1 MNVVNTLA
9 HKYNRHFRKLRE
21 NSMTKWTSLLS
32 GVAVATLV
40 LTGCGTTDKEEVKEP
55 TKEAVN
61 ENQNGSSQTE
71 ETNEKQN
78 EETNE
83 EQANKVRV
91 PETNLKYTL
100 NKESKEETAPLKTS
114 DNQPF
119 NMYVL
124 PKFEL
129 SSEEPGKDLVFLSE
143 NDAISMRIEL
153 LPEDTDLAETEEYMK
168 TFLSS
173 ITDSISKPELDI
185 ENGVSYE
192 GVTQDNEV
200 VTSVLLKNE
209 KSPVL
214 LTMFTT
220 KEDDYRDAFL
230 EMAKTILATK

>member
-1 MNVVNTLA
+1 
-9 HKYNRHFRKLRE
+9 
-21 NSMTKWTSLLS
+21 MTKWTSILS

-40 LTGCGTTDKEEVKEP
+40 LTGCGTADKEEVKEP
-55 TKEAVN
+55 TNEEVN
-61 ENQNGSSQTE
+61 EKQNGSSQTE
-71 ETNEKQN
+71 ETNENQNGSSEN

-83 EQANKVRV
+83 EQSNEVRV
-91 PETNLKYTL
+91 METNLKYTL
-100 NKESKEETAPLKTS
+100 NKESKEETAFLKTS

-124 PKFEL
+124 PEFEL

-153 LPEDTDLAETEEYMK
+153 LPEGTDLVETEKYMK

-173 ITDSISKPELDI
+173 ISESISDPKLQI
-185 ENGVSYE
+185 ENGVGYE
-192 GVTQDNEV
+192 VVTPDNEV

-209 KSPVL
+209 KAPVL

-220 KEDDYRDAFL
+220 KEADYRGAFL
-230 EMAKTILATK
+230 EMAKTILAKK

>member
-1 MNVVNTLA
+1 
-9 HKYNRHFRKLRE
+9 
-21 NSMTKWTSLLS
+21 MTKWTSILS

-55 TKEAVN
+55 TNEEVN
-61 ENQNGSSQTE
+61 EKQNGSSQTE
-71 ETNEKQN
+71 ETNDNQNGSSEN

-83 EQANKVRV
+83 EQSNEVRV
-91 PETNLKYTL
+91 MEKNLKYTL
-100 NKESKEETAPLKTS
+100 NKESKEETAFLKTS

-124 PKFEL
+124 PEFEL
-129 SSEEPGKDLVFLSE
+129 SAEEPGKDLVFLSK

-153 LPEDTDLAETEEYMK
+153 LPEGTDLVETEKYMK

-173 ITDSISKPELDI
+173 ISESISDPKLQI

-192 GVTQDNEV
+192 VVTPDDEV
-200 VTSVLLKNE
+200 VTSVLIKNE
-209 KSPVL
+209 KAPVL

-220 KEDDYRDAFL
+220 KETDYRSAFL
-230 EMAKTILATK
+230 EMAKTILAKK

>member
-1 MNVVNTLA
+1 
-9 HKYNRHFRKLRE
+9 
-21 NSMTKWTSLLS
+21 MTKWTSILS

-55 TKEAVN
+55 TNEEVN
-61 ENQNGSSQTE
+61 EKQNGSSQTE
-71 ETNEKQN
+71 ETNDNQNGSSEN

-83 EQANKVRV
+83 EQSNEVRV
-91 PETNLKYTL
+91 MEKNLKYTL
-100 NKESKEETAPLKTS
+100 NKESKEETAFLKTS

-124 PKFEL
+124 PEFEL
-129 SSEEPGKDLVFLSE
+129 SAEEPGKDLVFLSE

-153 LPEDTDLAETEEYMK
+153 LPEGTDLVETEKYMK

-173 ITDSISKPELDI
+173 ISESISDPKLQI

-192 GVTQDNEV
+192 VVTPDDEV
-200 VTSVLLKNE
+200 VTSVLIKNE
-209 KSPVL
+209 KAPVL

-220 KEDDYRDAFL
+220 KEADYRGAFL
-230 EMAKTILATK
+230 EMAKTILAKK

>member
-1 MNVVNTLA
+1 
-9 HKYNRHFRKLRE
+9 
-21 NSMTKWTSLLS
+21 MTKWTSILS

-40 LTGCGTTDKEEVKEP
+40 LTGCGTADKEEVKEP
-55 TKEAVN
+55 TNEEVN
-61 ENQNGSSQTE
+61 EKQNGSSQTE
-71 ETNEKQN
+71 ETNENQNGPSEN

-83 EQANKVRV
+83 EQSNEVRV
-91 PETNLKYTL
+91 METNLKYTL
-100 NKESKEETAPLKTS
+100 NKESKEETAFLKTS

-124 PKFEL
+124 PEFEL

-153 LPEDTDLAETEEYMK
+153 LPEGTDLVETEKYMK

-173 ITDSISKPELDI
+173 ISESISDPKLQI

-192 GVTQDNEV
+192 VVTPDNEV

-209 KSPVL
+209 KAPVL

-220 KEDDYRDAFL
+220 KEADYRGAFL
-230 EMAKTILATK
+230 EMAKTILAKK